1 MRRPLALVVALAY
14 LGAGLAL
21 SPSAVAQTTFTT
33 LGRLFTTPG
42 ERMALDQQRSTMAAQ
57 PAGSPAAPGQP
68 GAAAGAAVGMP
79 GQAGE
84 AVAAPAP
91 PPPAAPVRLNGVVR
105 RQNGQATIWVDN
117 EARDTTVR
125 GSTAAGVPVDVG
137 GRRVLLKPG
146 QSYDPNS
153 GTVLDAQPAR

>member
-1 MRRPLALVVALAY
+1 MRRFLALAIACFCAGPALLQPA
-14 LGAGLAL
+14 A
-21 SPSAVAQTTFTT
+21 AQTTFTT

-57 PAGSPAAPGQP
+57 PAGTAAMPGQP
-68 GAAAGAAVGMP
+68 GPAAGASVGGMP
-79 GQAGE
+79 GQPGE
-84 AVAAPAP
+84 ATPAPAP

-105 RQNGQATIWVDN
+105 RHDGRATIWVDN
-117 EARDTTVR
+117 EARDTMVR
-125 GSTAAGVPVDVG
+125 GSTAVRVPVDVG

-153 GTVLDAQPAR
+153 GTVLDAQQSR

>member
-1 MRRPLALVVALAY
+1 MRRLALVCTCMALMQPIA
-14 LGAGLAL
+14 
-21 SPSAVAQTTFTT
+21 AQTTFTT

-57 PAGSPAAPGQP
+57 PPGTPATP
-68 GAAAGAAVGMP
+68 GAGAGTGTVGMP
-79 GQAGE
+79 GQPGQPGQPGDAGP
-84 AVAAPAP
+84 APAP
-91 PPPAAPVRLNGVVR
+91 PPPAPPVRLNGVVR
-105 RQNGQATIWVDN
+105 RHNGTATIWVDN
-117 EARDTTVR
+117 EARDATVR

-153 GTVLDAQPAR
+153 GTVLDAQPTP